1 MSNILT
7 DIMGFLKRKKYET
20 DPKDHD
26 VLVIGVH
33 DKPDMTGIASP
44 IPPKDARL
52 ITVKDL
58 RDPCER
64 VNWPL
69 EGSEAG
75 VFLGKEIIPAED
87 PTQESSCYYAFR
99 RLKSLNL
106 NLTIVEN
113 GPHVEFDTT
122 AEENQAE
129 NVGTGQGIFKDKTGE
144 ILNFR
149 TLTSSNGSVTITES
163 EDGNEID
170 LAAGDSGGAGTGT
183 TDTVPIW
190 TDGPSGILGD
200 SKITQDAAATT
211 VTINDNVDITESSLT
226 VGYKD
231 GFFGIPNNALII
243 RPVIVGSSAQGS
255 ARILFQG
262 NAQNQDNIDAA
273 SIDTF
278 YNATQ
283 AGQVLAFKAG
293 NSSNNLKRM
302 MELVGQT
309 GEVRMLQ
316 YGNGTHTGTAAYN
329 LSVDAAGNVIETSPS
344 ISCADLVNILNSSST
359 YDKFKENLIGFCNTP
374 PPSDTK

>member
-1 MSNILT
+1 
-7 DIMGFLKRKKYET
+7 
-20 DPKDHD
+20 
-26 VLVIGVH
+26 
-33 DKPDMTGIASP
+33 
-44 IPPKDARL
+44 
-52 ITVKDL
+52 
-58 RDPCER
+58 
-64 VNWPL
+64 
-69 EGSEAG
+69 
-75 VFLGKEIIPAED
+75 
-87 PTQESSCYYAFR
+87 
-99 RLKSLNL
+99 
-106 NLTIVEN
+106 
-113 GPHVEFDTT
+113 
-122 AEENQAE
+122 
-129 NVGTGQGIFKDKTGE
+129 
-144 ILNFR
+144 
-149 TLTSSNGSVTITES
+149 VTITES